1 MLQAERISNIWRQLF
16 KFNKTDRAWHLPVV
30 AGICVA
36 MPLLLGLLYNNIEA
50 GKLASIGALVILY
63 IQSNRL
69 VNRMMILMVCGFGFI
84 FSFAIGIVFSFNVWL
99 TPLILAIYTF
109 GVHYSLNRLELV
121 RPPGNFF
128 FIMVASIAISLP
140 HNPADIATKLGNFS
154 LGVII
159 AIIIALFYSILVLR
173 NQTNKTDVMV
183 LQKNA
188 YTNITESIIFG
199 VMVGIALLIAI
210 LLGLENPYWVPISCM
225 AVMQGVTTKHIWT
238 RAAQRVLG
246 TFIGL
251 GLTWFILQMSVTALG
266 ICISIL
272 ILQIIIEFL
281 VVRNYGITVV
291 FISMLTIF
299 LAEPNISLM
308 GQPDHLIVTR
318 FFDILIGSII
328 GAFGGW
334 MLYHEQIHFFTKKQL
349 LKTKVIIKR
358 YK

>member
-1 MLQAERISNIWRQLF
+1 MWKQLF

-30 AGICVA
+30 AGFCVA
-36 MPLLLGLLYNNIEA
+36 IPLLLGLLYDDMNA

-84 FSFAIGIVFSFNVWL
+84 FSFAIGVVFSFSAWL
-99 TPLILAIYTF
+99 TPLMLALYTF
-109 GVHYSLNRLELV
+109 GVHYSLNRLELT

-140 HNPADIATKLGNFS
+140 HNRTDIASSIGNFS
-154 LGVII
+154 IGVMI
-159 AIIIALFYSILVLR
+159 ACMIALFYSILVLR
-173 NQTNKTDVMV
+173 EATNKPDVMV
-183 LQKNA
+183 LQKNT
-188 YTNITESIIFG
+188 YINMTESIIFG
-199 VMVGIALLIAI
+199 VMVGLALLTAI
-210 LLGLENPYWVPISCM
+210 LLKLENPYWVPISCM
-225 AVMQGVTTKHIWT
+225 AVMQGVTAKHIWM

-251 GLTWFILQMSVTALG
+251 GLTWFILQMNITTLG

-272 ILQIIIEFL
+272 ILQTIVEFL
-281 VVRNYGITVV
+281 VVRNYGIAVV

-308 GQPDHLIVTR
+308 GHPDHLIAIR
-318 FFDILIGSII
+318 FLDILIGSAM
-328 GAFGGW
+328 GAVGGW
-334 MLYHEQIHFFTKKQL
+334 MLYHERIHFFTKKQL
-349 LKTKVIIKR
+349 LKSKVLLRKYR
-358 YK
+358 P